1 MKLMKPARCVLIAAL
16 LTGAAMTVVAQP
28 IFSGDATF
36 VGLPLGARNGSSNLH
51 VEGGRLYSG
60 PVLIFTDDGE
70 TFTNVDDPAFE
81 PNASGRVTIFSL
93 DVEGDVIWTGLG
105 FVDRD
110 SDGEPQTAAG
120 FAFSED
126 RGQTWIYRFPQLD
139 AQDDDTV
146 VYGIS
151 TLTALPVIVPQQSP
165 PFDVDFDPVTG
176 DVWMAG
182 FASGVRRSSDMG
194 ATWDRIVL
202 PPDTSDRIDPQ
213 TLYDFDFAPIRGGVQ
228 QNGFLGFSV
237 LVDEAGTVWAG
248 TAAGVSRS
256 DSSDIDSATG
266 DRAWRRFA
274 KDGTDRSVAGN
285 FVISI
290 EEQPVGDPTFPV
302 GTPENPRNPV
312 WIIGWPADDP
322 TEEFNLTVWVGDDAN
337 GDPIFEPKL
346 VPGNRI
352 FDTAFHGSSVYVAGR
367 DGLYISDDSGS
378 TWRTV
383 TSFRD
388 ALDHLIPIDSD
399 SGVFSVAVVSS
410 GSGDTE
416 LWAGHGDGL
425 MKSTDAG
432 DTWTAFRVNVP
443 TNPTTPTEAVP
454 TVDSYAYP
462 NPFTPGVDGFCR
474 IRVDLTADGTAHLRI
489 FDFGMQL
496 VRELEAPVRLGANEI
511 LWDGLTDGG
520 TRIANGTYFYVV
532 DVGGSES
539 TGKILVLR

>member
-1 MKLMKPARCVLIAAL
+1 MRLSTLLLLSGIAAL
-16 LTGAAMTVVAQP
+16 TAADSVAAQP
-28 IFSGDATF
+28 VFSGDATF
-36 VGLPLGARNGSSNLH
+36 EGLPLGARNGSSNLA

-60 PVLIFTDDGE
+60 PLLIFTDDGE
-70 TFTNVDDPAFE
+70 TFTIVDDPAFE
-81 PNASGRVTIFSL
+81 PNASGRVTIFSM

-110 SDGEPQTAAG
+110 ADDEQAAAG

-126 RGQTWIYRFPQLD
+126 GGQTWTYRFPQLD

-165 PFDVDFDPVTG
+165 PFDIDYDPVTG

-182 FASGVRRSSDMG
+182 FASGVRRSSDNG

-202 PPDTSDRIDPQ
+202 PPDTSDGIDPQ
-213 TLYDFDFAPIRGGVQ
+213 TPYDFDFAPIRGGVQ

-256 DSSDIDSATG
+256 DTSDIDPATG

-274 KDGTDRSVAGN
+274 KDGTDQSIAGN
-285 FVISI
+285 FVVSI
-290 EEQPVGDPTFPV
+290 EEQPIGDPAFPV
-302 GTPENPRNPV
+302 GSPENPRNPV

-322 TEEFNLTVWVGDDAN
+322 SEELNVTVWLGDDEN

-346 VPGNRI
+346 LTNARI
-352 FDTAFHGSSVYVAGR
+352 FDTAFHGSTVYVVGF
-367 DGLYISDDSGS
+367 DGLYISENGGD
-378 TWRTV
+378 TWRTI
-383 TSFRD
+383 TTFRD
-388 ALDHLIPIDSD
+388 AQGNIIPIDPN
-399 SGVFSVAVVSS
+399 SGVFSVAVVDD
-410 GSGDTE
+410 GTTDGV

-425 MKSTDAG
+425 MKSTDG
-432 DTWTAFRVNVP
+432 GGTWTAFRVNVP
-443 TNPTTPTEAVP
+443 TNPATPTEAVP
-454 TVDSYAYP
+454 TVDAYAYP
-462 NPFTPGVDGFCR
+462 NPFTPGVDGYCR
-474 IRVDLTADGTAHLRI
+474 IHLDLTAAGTANLRI

-496 VRELEAPVRLGANEI
+496 VRELEAPVRAGANEI

-532 DVGGSES
+532 DVAGREA

>member
-1 MKLMKPARCVLIAAL
+1 MKQMTLIRIIRVGSLAGVLASA
-16 LTGAAMTVVAQP
+16 TSAQP
-28 IFSGDATF
+28 VFSGDATF
-36 VGLPLGARNGSSNLH
+36 EGLPIGARNGSSNLH

-60 PVLIFTDDGE
+60 PRLVFSDDGQSF
-70 TFTNVDDPAFE
+70 TFVDDPAFN
-81 PNASGRVTIFSL
+81 PNASGRVTIFSM

-120 FAFSED
+120 FAFSTD
-126 RGQTWIYRFPQLD
+126 GGDTWTYRFPQLD

-165 PFDVDFDPVTG
+165 PFDVDYDPVTG

-202 PPDTSDRIDPQ
+202 PPDTTDRIDPQ
-213 TLYDFDFAPIRGGVQ
+213 TLYDFDYAPIRGGQQ
-228 QNGFLGFSV
+228 QNGFLGFAV

-256 DSSDIDSATG
+256 DTSDIDPATG

-274 KDGTDRSVAGN
+274 KDGTGQSIAGN
-285 FVISI
+285 FVVSI
-290 EEQPVGDPTFPV
+290 EEQPMDSA
-302 GTPENPRNPV
+302 RNPV

-322 TEEFNLTVWVGDDAN
+322 SEEFNLTVWQGDDEN

-346 VPGNRI
+346 LTSARI
-352 FDTAFHGSSVYVAGR
+352 FDVAFNGNSVYVAGR
-367 DGLYISDDSGS
+367 DGLYISEDGGD

-383 TSFRD
+383 TTFRNPQGNI
-388 ALDHLIPIDSD
+388 IPIDSD
-399 SGVFSVAVVSS
+399 SGVFSVAVVNP
-410 GSGDTE
+410 DTPDAV
-416 LWAGHGDGL
+416 LWVGHGDGL
-425 MKSTDAG
+425 MKSTDGGA
-432 DTWTAFRVNVP
+432 TWTAFRVNVP
-443 TNPTTPTEAVP
+443 TNPATPTEAVP
-454 TVDSYAYP
+454 TVDAYAYP

-474 IRVDLTADGTAHLRI
+474 IHLDLTADGTANLRI

-496 VRELEAPVRLGANEI
+496 VRELEASVRVGANEI

-532 DVGGSES
+532 DVGGREA